1 MLDSNSSVFHK
12 PSFLMEAF
20 YVKSKYHLLKFKCL
34 YRLTMSKT
42 FGEMHRSP
50 EQTKKERIAYFQ
62 RIWKF
67 SLRFIFGNSNV
78 YMCVCRYTHMYRV
91 HIYMHIHIYMY
102 VYIPLLSFKMLTG
115 SETFLV
121 IPFPRRNMENII
133 SKWPAEF
140 IVSMKYNYSQ
150 MPP

>member
-34 YRLTMSKT
+34 YRLTMSRT

-62 RIWKF
+62 KIWKF

-78 YMCVCRYTHMYRV
+78 YMCVCKYTHV
-91 HIYMHIHIYMY
+91 SCIYIHAYTYIHVCIY
-102 VYIPLLSFKMLTG
+102 SFAFFK
-115 SETFLV
+115 
-121 IPFPRRNMENII
+121 NDN
-133 SKWPAEF
+133 W
-140 IVSMKYNYSQ
+140 Q
-150 MPP
+150 